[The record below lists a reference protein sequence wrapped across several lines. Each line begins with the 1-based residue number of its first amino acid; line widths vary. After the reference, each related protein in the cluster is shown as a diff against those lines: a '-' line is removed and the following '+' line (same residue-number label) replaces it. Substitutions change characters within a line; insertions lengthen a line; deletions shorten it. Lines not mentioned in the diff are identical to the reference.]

1 MLMNAKPLEIADVF
15 ARFGPAFRRQYG
27 SNVLPSQRR
36 AMRDILG
43 CMTAAMGGGHYH
55 CRDCDQTFWSY
66 HGCRNRACPK
76 CHGRQIALWLEK
88 RSAELLPCDY
98 FHVIAT
104 VPQELRGIFYGE
116 QKCCYGLLMKTV
128 ASVTCKLASRKC
140 YIGAVP
146 AILAVLHTWTGSLQY
161 HPHVHLLVSAG
172 GLDKNGLVWKTPKY
186 KFLVPVKK
194 LSSMISQ
201 RFAKALK
208 NERPDL
214 FAQIS
219 PQVWKKEWCSFCKNA
234 GNGRQAVLNY
244 LSRYVFRIA
253 ITRNRLLTMDETH
266 VSFRHKDN
274 TTGAWKSERIPGVE
288 FIRRFLMHVLP
299 RGYHKVRYY
308 GLWSAP
314 HQSRHHQARLK
325 LQLLQKELAPAS
337 PTMVADVVE
346 EALATSELENHAFVV
361 KCPNCKGT
369 NLELLERR
377 LRGRPMT
384 T

>member
-1 MLMNAKPLEIADVF
+1 MTAKPLEIADVF
-15 ARFGPAFRRQYG
+15 ARFGSAYRQQYG
-27 SNVLPSQRR
+27 EHMLPSHRR

-55 CRDCDQTFWSY
+55 CRDCNETFWSY

-98 FHVIAT
+98 FHLVAT
-104 VPQELRGIFYGE
+104 VPQELRGLFYRE
-116 QKCCYGLLMKTV
+116 QKLFYGLLMKTV
-128 ASVTCKLASRKC
+128 ASAVCQLAQEKR

-146 AILAVLHTWTGSLQY
+146 AILAVLHTWTGSLLY

-172 GLDKNGLVWKTPKY
+172 GLDQDGLNWKTPKY

-194 LSSMISQ
+194 LSPMISRQFAEALQ
-201 RFAKALK
+201 R
-208 NERPDL
+208 ERPDL
-214 FAQIS
+214 FAQI
-219 PQVWKKEWCSFCKNA
+219 PAKVWMKEWCSFCKPA
-234 GNGRQAVLNY
+234 GNGRKAVLQY

-266 VSFRHKDN
+266 VSFRYKDN
-274 TTGAWKSERIPGVE
+274 DTGAWKTERITGVE

-299 RGYHKVRYY
+299 RGFHKVRYY

-314 HQSRHHQARLK
+314 RQSRHHALRIK
-325 LQLLQKELAPAS
+325 LQLLPKELAPAS
-337 PTMVADVVE
+337 PTMVSDVVE
-346 EALATSELENHAFVV
+346 DALAISELEAHAFVV
-361 KCPNCKGT
+361 KCPRCKST
-369 NLELLERR
+369 NLELLERS
-377 LRGRPMT
+377 LRGGAMVT
-384 T
+384 